1 MLCLMT
7 IAKFGLNFF
16 FKCVLHYWSTDNV
29 IKTMKMIMMT
39 IMMKI
44 INGNDDD
51 EYEKKD
57 EDN

>member
-7 IAKFGLNFF
+7 IAKFGLKKMFLM
-16 FKCVLHYWSTDNV
+16 CPTLLIGNV

-51 EYEKKD
+51 D
-57 EDN
+57 E